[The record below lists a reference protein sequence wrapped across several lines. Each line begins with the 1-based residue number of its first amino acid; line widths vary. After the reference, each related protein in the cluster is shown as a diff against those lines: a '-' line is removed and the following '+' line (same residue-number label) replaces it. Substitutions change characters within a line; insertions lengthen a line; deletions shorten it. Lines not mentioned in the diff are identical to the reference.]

1 MWKVR
6 PDNFLLTFICVLW
19 QHEFVLYTQRDSHTD
34 KDRERQ
40 KQGERLTETAH
51 THTQRDRESMRGKG
65 ERERETSL
73 VLLILEPLQ
82 TAHYLLSLRL

>member
-51 THTQRDRESMRGKG
+51 THTQTERQGEHEGEGRES
-65 ERERETSL
+65 TSYPGAFANST
-73 VLLILEPLQ
+73 LLIVP
-82 TAHYLLSLRL
+82 